1 PLNSLKGPPMVSK
14 CANPACG
21 IPLRYLR
28 DGRLF
33 QFEVKA
39 LTPIAGDAVAR
50 SGKKTVSRQVW
61 HYWLCGQCSASMTL
75 EFDGREGLRVIPL
88 PHSHPRYSAVPQLAS

>member
-1 PLNSLKGPPMVSK
+1 MISN
-14 CANPACG
+14 CANPACAT
-21 IPLRYLR
+21 PLRYLR

-39 LTPIAGDAVAR
+39 LAANRADTVPGQ
-50 SGKKTVSRQVW
+50 GKKTVSRQVW

-75 EFDGREGLRVIPL
+75 EFDGREGLKVIPL
-88 PHSHPRYSAVPQLAS
+88 PHSHQPHYSAASQLAS